1 MSTGSWSDRDQRSTN
16 RTNDYLTALSLGQ
29 CYWYRIASAPWNNE
43 WYAIANTFLNGDQ
56 PGGPTE
62 HNTDFAVPDC

>member
-1 MSTGSWSDRDQRSTN
+1 
-16 RTNDYLTALSLGQ
+16 LSLGQ